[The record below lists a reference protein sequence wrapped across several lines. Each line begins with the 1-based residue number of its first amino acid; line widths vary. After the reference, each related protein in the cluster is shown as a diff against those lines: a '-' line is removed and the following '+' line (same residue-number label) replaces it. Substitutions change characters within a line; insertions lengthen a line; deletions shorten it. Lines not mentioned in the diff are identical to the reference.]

1 MCIRDRSNGTY
12 SVSSLP
18 AGTYNVNVDPTCGG
32 STTSPY
38 AQEYLST
45 QVTVSA
51 GTTTTEDIALAL
63 GGTVSGTI
71 SYNGTGVGGVCFNFN
86 QSNGSGAGFATTSSN
101 GTYSVSSLPAGTY
114 NVNVDPTCGGS
125 TTSPYASEFL
135 STQVTVSAG
144 ATTTED
150 IALALGGTVSGTIS
164 PVSYTHLTLP
174 TK

>member
-1 MCIRDRSNGTY
+1 MPN
-12 SVSSLP
+12 
-18 AGTYNVNVDPTCGG
+18 A
-32 STTSPY
+32 
-38 AQEYLST
+38 
-45 QVTVSA
+45 VTVVAS
-51 GTTTTEDIALAL
+51 TTTTEDIALAL

-125 TTSPYASEFL
+125 TTSPYAQEYL

-164 PVSYTHLTLP
+164 HNGAGVGAPALTV
-174 TK
+174 T